1 MRKFFCLLAY
11 YGFAQ
16 FLPDMPFPGGT
27 ASTRLRS
34 FLARGFLA
42 SAGKE
47 IDIRSNSFLAD
58 GRYLRMADR
67 SSIGPN
73 CKIYGADLGYG
84 VIVGPHCVFFK
95 ENRAA
100 DDLSKPV
107 GAHGTTA
114 IKVPVVEDF
123 AWVGER
129 VLVLQGRRIGKGAIV
144 GAGAVVTRD
153 VPPFSIVGGNP
164 ARVIGHRG
172 SGEDGSPPEMA
183 SRPRGATKSG
193 FQPDSP

>member
-1 MRKFFCLLAY
+1 MKKIICLLAY

-27 ASTRLRS
+27 VSTRLRS

-47 IDIRSNSFLAD
+47 IDIRSNAFLAD
-58 GRYLRMADR
+58 GRYIHMADR
-67 SSIGPN
+67 SSIGPG
-73 CKIYGADLGYG
+73 CKIYGAHLGYG

-95 ENRAA
+95 ENRGA

-107 GAHGTTA
+107 GAHDTTP
-114 IKVPVVEDF
+114 IKVPIVEDF

-129 VLVLQGRRIGKGAIV
+129 ALVLQGRRIGKGAIV

-164 ARVIGHRG
+164 AKIIGHRVEG
-172 SGEDGSPPEMA
+172 NGEGTRTSGVKPSAMSAPPEY
-183 SRPRGATKSG
+183 P
-193 FQPDSP
+193 